1 MKGRTGD
8 DMSSL
13 QVIEGDDHTDDADPA
28 DGVVQVEPD
37 AVALEVG
44 AVVQGGVDVAGGEAG
59 PAAVGG
65 GVREE
70 VPAVVGLGGC
80 GLGAGHRAGVGGV
93 CMAGLVRCGRGETGV
108 APAYGGAA
116 RVAGVRRH
124 ARCRGPGRT
133 YSRG

>member
-1 MKGRTGD
+1 
-8 DMSSL
+8 MSSL

-37 AVALEVG
+37 ALALEVG
-44 AVVQGGVDVAGGEAG
+44 AGVQGGVDVAGGEAG

-70 VPAVVGLGGC
+70 VPAVVGGGGGC

-93 CMAGLVRCGRGETGV
+93 CMAELVRSGETGV
-108 APAYGGAA
+108 APAYGGGA
-116 RVAGVRRH
+116 RVAGVR
-124 ARCRGPGRT
+124 
-133 YSRG
+133 